1 MPRLKLLPSNSKLIA
16 SQFILIILF
25 LIITIIIAIVFSVSI
40 GAVAIP
46 FDRVAQIILAHL
58 FPTGSITPSWTPTED
73 RIVWVFRLPRVL
85 LAVVVGAA
93 LSVSGATLQAVAR
106 NPLADPF
113 IFGVSY
119 GATVGAVLV
128 LTLGAGTLEGGGL
141 SLTVAAFIG
150 ALSAMLLV
158 YLLAQQQG
166 RVTSWRLVLAGVA
179 LSYFLSSIISYL
191 VLRASQPGNNSIGLV
206 LSWLAGSFGR
216 AKWEQL
222 GLPAIVVVLLTG
234 YLILQSRPLNALLM
248 GDESAVSLGVNV
260 ERFRIQLFVITS
272 LMVGV
277 VVAISG
283 AIGFVGLMV
292 PHIVRMAVGSD
303 HRRVLPIAALGGGLF
318 MVLVDLIGR
327 IVVAP
332 EELPVGIVTAAFGGP
347 FFLWLLRHRSTF
359 GGDLR

>member
-1 MPRLKLLPSNSKLIA
+1 MPRLKMHSIPAKFISAPFGL
-16 SQFILIILF
+16 ILIGLVIGTL
-25 LIITIIIAIVFSVSI
+25 IAIVFSVSI

-46 FDRVAQIILAHL
+46 FDRVTRIVVAHL
-58 FPTGSITPSWTPTED
+58 LPSSHITPDWTPAED

-93 LSVSGATLQAVAR
+93 LSVSGTTLQAIAR

-128 LTLGAGTLEGGGL
+128 LTLGATAFGDL

-150 ALSAMLLV
+150 ALIAMLLV

-166 RVTSWRLVLAGVA
+166 RVTPWRLVLAGVA
-179 LSYFLSSIISYL
+179 LSYLLSSITSYL
-191 VLRASQPGNNSIGLV
+191 VLRASQPGNNSISLV

-216 AKWEQL
+216 AKWEHL
-222 GLPAIVVVLLTG
+222 GLPAIVVLILTG
-234 YLILQSRPLNALLM
+234 YLMLQSRQLNALLM
-248 GDESAVSLGVNV
+248 GDETAVGLGVNV
-260 ERFRIQLFVITS
+260 ESFRIQLFVITS

-277 VVAISG
+277 VVAVSG
-283 AIGFVGLMV
+283 AIGFVGLMI
-292 PHIVRMAVGSD
+292 PHMVRMVVGSD

-327 IVVAP
+327 IAVAP
-332 EELPVGIVTAAFGGP
+332 EELPVGIVTAACGGP
-347 FFLWLLRHRSTF
+347 FFLWLLRHRSAF
-359 GGDLR
+359 GGDLT